1 MPRDERQ
8 RVLLRIA
15 ELRSMLRQTTSAD
28 VRETLRQAIAD
39 CETKLAELDA
49 IGAAGSATPER
60 QGR

>member
-1 MPRDERQ
+1 MPRDERE

-39 CETKLAELDA
+39 CEAKLAELDA
-49 IGAAGSATPER
+49 IGVADARNA
-60 QGR
+60 